1 MFPLYHYCLL
11 LNKTIPHYSTKDKPR
26 LLLMF
31 QPPLYLHWTH
41 NRLLHHTQ
49 MDSCK
54 IYILLAEFFS
64 LQNCIRS
71 LSGQDTPIP
80 TRVRKAQWLQGNIS
94 FNCNLSLPWKKICYK
109 LHIFAKLLV
118 LLIFRFSMSQE
129 VATRSVTP
137 ECADFDTAESHR
149 FTR

>member
-1 MFPLYHYCLL
+1 MFPLYHYWQFW
-11 LNKTIPHYSTKDKPR
+11 NKTIPRCSTTDNLR
-26 LLLMF
+26 LLQML
-31 QPPLYLHWTH
+31 QPSVYLRLTH
-41 NRLLHHTQ
+41 NRLLRHIQ
-49 MDSCK
+49 RDSCK

-137 ECADFDTAESHR
+137 ECADFATAESHR